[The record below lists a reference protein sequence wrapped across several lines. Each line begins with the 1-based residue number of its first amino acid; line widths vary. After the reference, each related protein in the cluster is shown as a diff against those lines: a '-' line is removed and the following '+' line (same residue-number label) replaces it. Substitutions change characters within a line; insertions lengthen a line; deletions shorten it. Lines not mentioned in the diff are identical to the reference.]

1 MSTKKHISTE
11 EHKVIQELLD
21 QGYSIEEITHMNNW
35 TRILP
40 EMNVV
45 QLVRTRPS

>member
-1 MSTKKHISTE
+1 MSTEKHI
-11 EHKVIQELLD
+11 VIQELLD

-45 QLVRTRPS
+45 QLVRTKPSRGVKED